1 MADLLNQPPYPT
13 VLKPYGQSLVD
24 LAKERDEVV
33 CFTGDLTRQ
42 CEIDLFQ
49 EAFPERFIHAGHGRG
64 EHDRH
69 GRRAGP

>member
-1 MADLLNQPPYPT
+1 MPDPLPAGSTPLGINQPPYPT

-42 CEIDLFQ
+42 VRD
-49 EAFPERFIHAGHGRG
+49 
-64 EHDRH
+64 
-69 GRRAGP
+69 